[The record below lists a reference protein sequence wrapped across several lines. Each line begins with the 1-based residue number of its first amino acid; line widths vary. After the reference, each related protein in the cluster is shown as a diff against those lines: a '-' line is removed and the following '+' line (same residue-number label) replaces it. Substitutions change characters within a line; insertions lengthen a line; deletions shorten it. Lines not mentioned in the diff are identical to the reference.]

1 MVTRTVLGYAT
12 VTRVG
17 NVCLIKQVLPF
28 LKVKPGDKVMYVL
41 VDGNVT
47 VQALQVKKR

>member
-28 LKVKPGDKVMYVL
+28 LKVKPGDKVRYVL

-47 VQALQVKKR
+47 VQAMQVNRQ